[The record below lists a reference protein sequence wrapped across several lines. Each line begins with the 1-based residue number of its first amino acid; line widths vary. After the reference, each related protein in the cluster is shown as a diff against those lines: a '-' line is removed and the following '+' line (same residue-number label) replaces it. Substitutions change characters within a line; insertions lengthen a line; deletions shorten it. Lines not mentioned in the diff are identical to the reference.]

1 MISQSLRKNI
11 HMNKKEIKKF
21 IDTHRDLKFSA
32 AKMEYSIY
40 SDWETNEKVIEL
52 ANQRVPETKVD
63 MEMKTLI
70 EQTDEP
76 REILNLMRKELSG
89 ANRSLL
95 RTKILK
101 YEDALVPLIKEKCIR
116 NKQDVFIENA
126 LAFFMRSTN
135 NWSDWIIE
143 TYSQFQSEYLKC
155 MMCLVLGF
163 RGNISMIPFLINEAR
178 RMEKEYPDET
188 YDQGPTLAVQEL
200 VNRYLR

>member
-1 MISQSLRKNI
+1 
-11 HMNKKEIKKF
+11 MNKKEIKKF

-32 AKMEYSIY
+32 TKMEYSIY
-40 SDWETNEKVIEL
+40 SDWETSEKVIEL

-101 YEDALVPLIKEKCIR
+101 YEDTLEPLIKEKCIR

-135 NWSDWIIE
+135 NYSDWIIE

-188 YDQGPTLAVQEL
+188 YDQGPALAVQEL
-200 VNRYLR
+200 VNRHKNLNIK

>member
-1 MISQSLRKNI
+1 
-11 HMNKKEIKKF
+11 MNKKEIKKF

>member
-1 MISQSLRKNI
+1 
-11 HMNKKEIKKF
+11 MNKKEIKKF

-32 AKMEYSIY
+32 EKMEYSIY

-52 ANQRVPETKVD
+52 ANQMVPETKVD

-101 YEDALVPLIKEKCIR
+101 YEDTLESLIKEKCIR

-135 NWSDWIIE
+135 NYSDWIIE

-163 RGNISMIPFLINEAR
+163 RGNMSMIPFLINEAR

-188 YDQGPTLAVQEL
+188 YDQGPALAVQEL
-200 VNRYLR
+200 VNRHRN

>member
-1 MISQSLRKNI
+1 
-11 HMNKKEIKKF
+11 MNKKEIKKF

-101 YEDALVPLIKEKCIR
+101 YEDALVSLIKEKCIR
-116 NKQDVFIENA
+116 NKQDVFIENT
-126 LAFFMRSTN
+126 LAFFMRSAN

-188 YDQGPTLAVQEL
+188 YDQGPALAVQEL
-200 VNRYLR
+200 VKRHKNLNIK

>member
-1 MISQSLRKNI
+1 
-11 HMNKKEIKKF
+11 MNTKEIKKF

-155 MMCLVLGF
+155 MMCLVLGY

-188 YDQGPTLAVQEL
+188 YDQGPALAVQEL
-200 VNRYLR
+200 VNRDKSLNIK

>member
-1 MISQSLRKNI
+1 
-11 HMNKKEIKKF
+11 MNKKEIKKF

-40 SDWETNEKVIEL
+40 SDWETSEKVLEL

-116 NKQDVFIENA
+116 NKQDVFIENT

-200 VNRYLR
+200 VNRHKNLNIK

>member
-1 MISQSLRKNI
+1 
-11 HMNKKEIKKF
+11 MNKKEIKKF

-63 MEMKTLI
+63 MEMKMLI

-95 RTKILK
+95 RTKYLNMKI
-101 YEDALVPLIKEKCIR
+101 PL
-116 NKQDVFIENA
+116 NH
-126 LAFFMRSTN
+126 
-135 NWSDWIIE
+135 
-143 TYSQFQSEYLKC
+143 
-155 MMCLVLGF
+155 
-163 RGNISMIPFLINEAR
+163 
-178 RMEKEYPDET
+178 
-188 YDQGPTLAVQEL
+188 
-200 VNRYLR
+200 